1 MLCPRWAIRFL
12 TIVLGACWIMTGP
25 LRAQDSAR
33 LEQARA
39 GVARAQVP
47 AAFRARVEEV
57 LKEPTLY
64 AHGPTE
70 AFAGQPL
77 LYDWLLDHPDRGVVA
92 WRRLGAKCA
101 QITDRGGGVFV
112 WTDGHGSEVRWQTLC
127 KDGNLRLWFAEG
139 KVRPSLFLPPIPVQ
153 VVVLLRHG
161 NRPDGPG
168 RTLLFHQTDVF
179 LHTDNKTALLIAQLL
194 PLLER
199 RPASPVFHRHR
210 LVHVRFRE
218 SLRPSRSVC
227 RHAPHLAARCLDQ
240 LEMCFSGLVW
250 YLDQHPE
257 RTQCLLATNRG
268 DNMPLVR
275 RP

>member
-64 AHGPTE
+64 ARGPTE

-194 PLLER
+194 G
-199 RPASPVFHRHR
+199 S
-210 LVHVRFRE
+210 
-218 SLRPSRSVC
+218 S
-227 RHAPHLAARCLDQ
+227 APHLAARCLGQ
-240 LEMCFSGLVW
+240 LEMFFSGLVW